1 MMFLFL
7 AYLSTRVPVLFH
19 LFTENTEDEVKIG
32 DDIEEGIER
41 HTLFYACPMY
51 YFTESSHQL

>member
-19 LFTENTEDEVKIG
+19 LFPENTENEVKIG
-32 DDIEEGIER
+32 DDTEEGIER
-41 HTLFYACPMY
+41 HTLF
-51 YFTESSHQL
+51 